1 MAVSEIEEADVE
13 APLLIRVQEAPP
25 RPPSRSKFVLLLGFV
40 VTTIVLA
47 ITLGYG
53 TSIQNGES
61 HGGFRHERK
70 RVVEVDFAVVAADEE
85 RCSAIGRD
93 SLRLGGNAVD
103 ATVAT
108 ALCLGVVNPMAS
120 GIGGGAFLL
129 LRLANGSSEIYDM
142 RETAPAAASM
152 VILTKI

>member
-1 MAVSEIEEADVE
+1 MDSDQISWTWAMT
-13 APLLIRVQEAPP
+13 
-25 RPPSRSKFVLLLGFV
+25 GFV

-53 TSIQNGES
+53 TSMQNGES

>member
-1 MAVSEIEEADVE
+1 
-13 APLLIRVQEAPP
+13 
-25 RPPSRSKFVLLLGFV
+25 
-40 VTTIVLA
+40 
-47 ITLGYG
+47 
-53 TSIQNGES
+53 
-61 HGGFRHERK
+61 
-70 RVVEVDFAVVAADEE
+70 VVAADEE